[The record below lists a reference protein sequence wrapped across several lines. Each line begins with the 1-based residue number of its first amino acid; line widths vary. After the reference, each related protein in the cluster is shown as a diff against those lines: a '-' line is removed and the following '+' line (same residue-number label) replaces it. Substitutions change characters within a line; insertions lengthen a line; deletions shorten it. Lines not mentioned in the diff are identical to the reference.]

1 MTDRGRFRS
10 ERWSVESPRH
20 RFRFGMIPLLTM
32 ITVTAAAFALLRAE
46 SLATIG
52 NALAA
57 TSLGGLALLGLAR
70 WFGPRSIPRW
80 QRLLWRG
87 GTAVMIVLAIT
98 TQNEVRTS
106 SSGAAW
112 LLAPIVVGA
121 SALGAIARYLPRRFG
136 GGPPTLATPAPVM
149 LDARLSR
156 RPALGDENGVS
167 RDDSFRSVD
176 SERDRN
182 AR

>member
-1 MTDRGRFRS
+1 MARR
-10 ERWSVESPRH
+10 SVESPLR
-20 RFRFGMIPLLTM
+20 RYRFGMISLLST

-87 GTAVMIVLAIT
+87 GTVVMIVLAIST
-98 TQNEVRTS
+98 HNEVRTG

-112 LLAPIVVGA
+112 LLAPIVVG
-121 SALGAIARYLPRRFG
+121 STALMAIGRHLPRRFG
-136 GGPPTLATPAPVM
+136 GSAPPLATPASIM
-149 LDARLSR
+149 LDSRLSR
-156 RPALGDENGVS
+156 RPAPDDENEVS
-167 RDDSFRSVD
+167 RDDSIRSLD
-176 SERDRN
+176 SDRDRN